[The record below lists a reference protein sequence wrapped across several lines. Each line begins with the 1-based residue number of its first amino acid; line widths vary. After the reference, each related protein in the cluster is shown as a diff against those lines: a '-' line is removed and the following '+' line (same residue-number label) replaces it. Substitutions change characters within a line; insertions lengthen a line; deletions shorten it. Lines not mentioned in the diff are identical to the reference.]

1 MVFLKDAT
9 YNLTND
15 YPEGS
20 YLVLKIKYM
29 FPGYKP
35 IIDVGLKYN
44 YHNVLYLIATEDE
57 EATQDGITYL
67 YTYAVSD
74 YIPQSIFFFPLFF
87 WF

>member
-1 MVFLKDAT
+1 
-9 YNLTND
+9 
-15 YPEGS
+15 
-20 YLVLKIKYM
+20 M

-74 YIPQSIFFFPLFF
+74 YISQSIFFSPLFF
-87 WF
+87 LVLKNKALFLTSTFY